1 MVKNASNVSKLQCSH
16 SEFIWFYVQLQTEKE
31 SFCLHSLSFAWLEF
45 EETTIFTMLLIPVL
59 YYNEIVFSSM
69 NLTSSCYTACIT
81 LRTFSIFSFCAIFVV
96 QVVNHVSYLHH
107 KLQALFVRRIRSPSR
122 PWSQVDE
129 VWYETTVSYA
139 CVCLHFMEERSAST
153 VGSWKLYLLTIR

>member
-16 SEFIWFYVQLQTEKE
+16 SEFIRFYVQLQTEKE

-59 YYNEIVFSSM
+59 DHYEIVFSSM

-81 LRTFSIFSFCAIFVV
+81 LRTFSIFSFCATFC
-96 QVVNHVSYLHH
+96 
-107 KLQALFVRRIRSPSR
+107 RSG
-122 PWSQVDE
+122 
-129 VWYETTVSYA
+129 
-139 CVCLHFMEERSAST
+139 C
-153 VGSWKLYLLTIR
+153 